1 MTLNGDRVLVIL
13 EKEDLL
19 EAIEEKLQQ
28 FFPKNKTEEDI
39 STVGEYIS
47 QQQAMKMLNRKT
59 TWFYNSRKSGELP
72 AIKSGNGWWYK
83 LEDIEKFIKS
93 GKQSDAR

>member
-1 MTLNGDRVLVIL
+1 MTINGEKVLVIL
-13 EKEDLL
+13 HKEDLL

-28 FFPKNKTEEDI
+28 FLPRNNAEEDI
-39 STVGEYIS
+39 SAVGEYIS

-83 LEDIEKFIKS
+83 LEDIEKFIS
-93 GKQSDAR
+93 NGRQSDAR